1 MMMMM
6 RDIPWV
12 PHIGVVGA
20 DACAAGAAGYQ
31 AWRQW
36 ILDICHLTLPSDNK
50 RRKRCKMPQYEKI
63 ELLTLTAKYLNY

>member
-31 AWRQW
+31 AWT
-36 ILDICHLTLPSDNK
+36 LDTIQISKNHQT
-50 RRKRCKMPQYEKI
+50 
-63 ELLTLTAKYLNY
+63 

>member
-36 ILDICHLTLPSDNK
+36 ILGICHLTLQQCQQEK
-50 RRKRCKMPQYEKI
+50 KKMQNA
-63 ELLTLTAKYLNY
+63 TV